1 MVEAGTAQGCLPG
14 LACGDALGRPVE
26 FKSAAAIEAR
36 HGTVDEMLGHG
47 THGQPPGTITDD
59 TELALRID
67 RSLVSTGGF
76 DGADVAARFVSWYET
91 GPFDIGLL
99 TADALERLQAGEQ
112 WDRAGR
118 TVWTPRPEGRTAENG
133 SVLRCAPYA
142 LAFTSDERHLG
153 QVSEQSSAITH
164 ADPRCNRGCA
174 ILTLTIAAFL
184 RGERTPLA
192 RALDATYPGQSTAQE
207 LATAVDGLSNRI
219 PATEIQNGGYV
230 VDALQADLYY
240 ALDAETAEEAIVRA
254 VNASGGTD
262 TVGAITGAVAG
273 ARFGDDALPQE
284 WLDAIDESDELRQL
298 AQDLTEVSVPD
309 GETG

>member
-1 MVEAGTAQGCLPG
+1 MVEMGKAQGCLLG

-26 FKSAAAIEAR
+26 FQSAAEIEAR

-59 TELALRID
+59 TELALRIA

-76 DGADVAARFVSWYET
+76 DGADIAARFVSWYET

-99 TADALERLQAGEQ
+99 TADALERLKAGEQ

-118 TVWTPRPEGRTAENG
+118 TVWASRPEGRNAGNG
-133 SVLRCAPYA
+133 SVMRCAPYA
-142 LAFTSDERHLG
+142 LAFTSNERHLG
-153 QVSEQSSAITH
+153 QVSERSSAITH
-164 ADPRCNRGCA
+164 ADPRCKRGCA
-174 ILTLTIAAFL
+174 ILTLTIAAIL
-184 RGERTPLA
+184 RGEGTPLA

-207 LATAVDGLSNRI
+207 LSTAMDGLPNGI
-219 PATEIQNGGYV
+219 PATEIHNGGYV
-230 VDALQADLYY
+230 VDALQAGLYY

-254 VNASGGTD
+254 INAGGDTD

-273 ARFGDDALPQE
+273 AGFGDDALPQK
-284 WLDAIDESDELRQL
+284 WLDAIDESDELRRL
-298 AQDLTEVSVPD
+298 AHELTELSVPN